1 MTMAGRLSTEIPL
14 GLDRV
19 LGWVDRLSTFA
30 GWTAGLALLGLLVL
44 MLSEVFA
51 RNLLGVSIPIA
62 WDYSA
67 YLMGTVFFL
76 AAAGALRHGIHVRVT
91 LLNEA
96 LPQSIASK
104 VKLLAAI
111 LAFAIA
117 CYVCFALG
125 DQTYQSFKRGA
136 KSFSVVATPLW
147 IPQLVFLTGSVI
159 FAFQLMV
166 HAIRIGF
173 GAEAETRTADQI

>member
-1 MTMAGRLSTEIPL
+1 MTMAGRLSTEMPL

-30 GWTAGLALLGLLVL
+30 GWIAGLALLGLLVL